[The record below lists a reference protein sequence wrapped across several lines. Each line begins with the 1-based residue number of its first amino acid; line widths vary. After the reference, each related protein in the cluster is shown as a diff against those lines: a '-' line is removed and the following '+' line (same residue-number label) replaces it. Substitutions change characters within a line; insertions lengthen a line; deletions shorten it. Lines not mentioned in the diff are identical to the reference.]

1 MKKNMGI
8 AGYRQE
14 NRMETEDIT
23 KDSVKEFRDK
33 LLSFQEEKCNAALK
47 AGDKAQIIYSFGEL
61 VNISTHYNLL
71 GEGKT
76 EKEEILKR
84 ASDLFRKIAGK
95 EEYKDLFNLIC
106 PDEVT
111 EKSFTEGVL
120 YEWRKLRENFTVYP
134 YPCTL
139 EFLREAASDV
149 SDQAI
154 IQYFDFSEYENSEK
168 PMLGAVGLNVLM
180 SVYRARPSETLKE
193 GIDAF
198 ILKSRNLDKFT
209 DEAWEIAKNVAIDVT
224 WKLSDP
230 NMDVFRYL
238 FERSGCKDPDKDRI
252 CSLKVSYP
260 DTITEGNGRVNRKIG
275 SEGIGYFIDNEV
287 PIMRSQE
294 NRNEVDGVFRFRFG
308 VSVTGLEDPYI
319 SPENMEKLKNIN
331 RDLYEVIKEESA
343 KLNEKYKD
351 FIGEKSSFMVEVVN
365 AIGAC
370 MCFSDKSFTCEAV
383 RKFDR
388 KTVKEP
394 VIITP
399 EMIFKYIRGDKKAR
413 LQTDIKKDIMTALYF
428 CNSLWV
434 EISDIRGASK
444 DYIIRERVLDFDH
457 VTAIVQGNKTE
468 AYEFTKVPSLFRYN
482 MINGDVT
489 KRAFINRNE
498 TQQALPE
505 QETRTQNRTK
515 EQRAR
520 IRVFLQRWISRYS
533 RKDRGAISYSFDKLL
548 EDAEIISP
556 DFNIQATDKRK
567 QKQRLYER
575 IEAATKDLRDSGVI
589 EGYEIEVEREGNRAL
604 KKLVIYPLKKEGKKE
619 EKTVVSHA

>member
-1 MKKNMGI
+1 MGI

-14 NRMETEDIT
+14 EPMDI
-23 KDSVKEFRDK
+23 E
-33 LLSFQEEKCNAALK
+33 
-47 AGDKAQIIYSFGEL
+47 
-61 VNISTHYNLL
+61 VNISENEILNEVLTSCERVYKLSLMEKADKTQLVLRL
-71 GEGKT
+71 GEMVDISTYYNMKYNGKEKREELKKRAAELFNKAINREGYSNLFGFVCPASLT
-76 EKEEILKR
+76 EKDFVEGVIHQWDKLR
-84 ASDLFRKIAGK
+84 D
-95 EEYKDLFNLIC
+95 
-106 PDEVT
+106 
-111 EKSFTEGVL
+111 SFTVSPL
-120 YEWRKLRENFTVYP
+120 PRTLDYLREETKDKTDEELINF
-134 YPCTL
+134 
-139 EFLREAASDV
+139 
-149 SDQAI
+149 
-154 IQYFDFSEYENSEK
+154 FDFSEYENTLKVKMEI
-168 PMLGAVGLNVLM
+168 AGLKLAM
-180 SVYRARPSETLKE
+180 AIYQARPTDRLKE
-193 GIDAF
+193 GINSL
-198 ILKSRNLDKFT
+198 ILKKNNLIEEGEEWKK
-209 DEAWEIAKNVAIDVT
+209 ANQAAIDVA
-224 WKLSDP
+224 WELSDP
-230 NMDVFRYL
+230 DIDVLKYIL
-238 FERSGCKDPDKDRI
+238 ERSGCKDPDGDRVY
-252 CSLKVSYP
+252 SLKVSYP

-370 MCFSDKSFTCEAV
+370 MCFNDKSFTCEAV

-399 EMIFKYIRGDKKAR
+399 EMIFKYIKGDKKAR
-413 LQTDIKKDIMTALYF
+413 LKTDPKKDIMTALSF
-428 CNSLWV
+428 CNALWV

-482 MINGDVT
+482 MINGDMT
-489 KRAFINRNE
+489 KRAFINIKENQN
-498 TQQALPE
+498 TLPKQE
-505 QETRTQNRTK
+505 QKQITRSR
-515 EQRAR
+515 EQRAK

-533 RKDRGAISYSFDKLL
+533 RKDRESISYSFDKLL

-575 IEAATKDLRDSGVI
+575 VEAATKDLRESGVI
-589 EGYEIEVEREGNRAL
+589 EGYAIEVEMEGNRAL
-604 KKLVIYPLKKEGKKE
+604 KKLVIYPLKKEGE
-619 EKTVVSHA
+619 R